1 MQMYFWSLL
10 LYTWK
15 VQQPKKRFYLTN
27 CSAAWVRTRGENQR
41 PEIRLC
47 LLAKLWALLRLA
59 YDFSSSQWKPALR
72 KLIWEF
78 LTTNFNP
85 HKATE
90 KPINPQPVKEFFKN
104 LKWVVVII
112 QSKSVLTIRPLQIL
126 PKKRGLKLVEQFSG
140 HCRAIKANS

>member
-1 MQMYFWSLL
+1 MEVLASLWLQFHCAYDPTYNSDFQCFHWVISSLQMQMYFWSLL

-15 VQQPKKRFYLTN
+15 VQQPNKRFYLTN

-41 PEIRLC
+41 PEIHLC
-47 LLAKLWALLRLA
+47 LLAKLWALFWLA

-85 HKATE
+85 
-90 KPINPQPVKEFFKN
+90 PQSY
-104 LKWVVVII
+104 W
-112 QSKSVLTIRPLQIL
+112 
-126 PKKRGLKLVEQFSG
+126 
-140 HCRAIKANS
+140 KANQSPTSERVFQKFEVSGGHNSK